1 MEHVFIADDI
11 AAYYRQKA
19 RTAVIEEILT
29 GSTHLSDQVLADLHV
44 DADTYQVVI
53 CENYIH
59 DGQDMRY
66 RFADMLR
73 LANQDN
79 QFYDNITLQQ
89 SDVFLLK
96 GAYAIGKFDTLLQ
109 QYEQE
114 KALQKWSSLDSF
126 FITYGRYVHTAD
138 DIPQSFRDACTL
150 LERRFFCSRGQH
162 IMGYESLLGPQ
173 PAAAAMDTALL
184 TEFSS
189 TLTNY
194 IQTFSRSG
202 VSATLNELQKKL
214 GEVSQPIDDIRL
226 FLIDLYLNIKEKMSH
241 LYPNASIPFV
251 SNVDMIR
258 LIWSKCYLYEI
269 LLFFTEQ
276 FEAMISATARSS
288 RESVLDDILHYINHN
303 YADNITL
310 ENIAPLFG
318 YNSSYLGRIFS
329 KKMGENF
336 NSYVD
341 HVRIEHSKELLLQ
354 EDSRIYT
361 IAERVGY
368 RNADYFHI
376 KFKKY
381 VGMSPAEYRKR
392 SRS

>member
-11 AAYYRQKA
+11 AVYYRQKA
-19 RTAVIEEILT
+19 RNAVIEEILNGT
-29 GSTHLSDQVLADLHV
+29 TQMSDKVLADLHI

-53 CENYIH
+53 CENYNYSS
-59 DGQDMRY
+59 QDMRY
-66 RFADMLR
+66 HFADMLH

-79 QFYDNITLQQ
+79 QFFDYITLQQ

-96 GAYAIGKFDTLLQ
+96 GTYAIGKFDALLQ

-114 KALQKWSSLDSF
+114 KAAQKWTSLDTF
-126 FITYGRYVHTAD
+126 FITYGRYVHTAG
-138 DIPQSFRDACTL
+138 DIPQSFHDACTL
-150 LERRFFCSRGQH
+150 LGRRFFCSRGQH
-162 IMGYESLLGPQ
+162 ILGYEELPLPQ
-173 PAAAAMDTALL
+173 TSGTAMDAALL
-184 TEFSS
+184 AQYSS
-189 TLTNY
+189 SLTNY
-194 IQTFSRSG
+194 IQTSSRNGISG
-202 VSATLNELQKKL
+202 TLNELQKRL
-214 GEVSQPIDDIRL
+214 CEVAEPIDSIRL
-226 FLIDLYLNIKEKMSH
+226 FLVDLYLSIKEKMHH
-241 LYPNASIPFV
+241 LYPNAPIPFAG
-251 SNVDMIR
+251 NTDMIR
-258 LIWSKCYLYEI
+258 LIQSRIYLYEI

-276 FEAMISATARSS
+276 FEAMISAKAHSS

-329 KKMGENF
+329 KKMGETF

-341 HVRIEHSKELLLQ
+341 HVRIDHSKELLQQ

>member
-1 MEHVFIADDI
+1 MEHMFIADDI
-11 AAYYRQKA
+11 AVYYRQKA
-19 RTAVIEEILT
+19 RNAVIEEILS
-29 GSTHLSDQVLADLHV
+29 GATHVSDKILADLHI

-53 CENYIH
+53 CENYTYTT
-59 DGQDMRY
+59 QDVRY
-66 RFADMLR
+66 HFSDMLH

-79 QFYDNITLQQ
+79 QFFDYITLQQ
-89 SDVFLLK
+89 SEVFLLK
-96 GAYAIGKFDTLLQ
+96 GTYAIGKFDALVQ
-109 QYEQE
+109 QYMQE
-114 KALQKWSSLDSF
+114 KAVQKRSALDTF
-126 FITYGRYVHTAD
+126 FITYGRYVHTVE
-138 DIPQSFRDACTL
+138 DIPLSFRDAYSL
-150 LERRFFCSRGQH
+150 SGRRFFCSRGQH
-162 IMGYESLLGPQ
+162 ILGYEELPLLQTSGT
-173 PAAAAMDTALL
+173 AMDAALL
-184 TEFSS
+184 AQYSAS
-189 TLTNY
+189 LTNY
-194 IQTFSRSG
+194 IQTFSRNG
-202 VSATLNELQKKL
+202 ISATLNELQKTL
-214 GEVSQPIDDIRL
+214 CGVPEPIESIRL
-226 FLIDLYLNIKEKMSH
+226 FLVDLYLSIKEKMHH
-241 LYPNASIPFV
+241 LYPNAPIPFA
-251 SNVDMIR
+251 SNADMIR
-258 LIWSKCYLYEI
+258 LIQSRHYLYEI

-276 FEAMISATARSS
+276 LEAMISATGHSS

-318 YNSSYLGRIFS
+318 YNSSYLGRIFNQ
-329 KKMGENF
+329 KMGETF

-341 HVRIEHSKELLLQ
+341 HVRIEHSKELLRQ

>member
-1 MEHVFIADDI
+1 MEHMFIADDI

-19 RTAVIEEILT
+19 RNAVIKEILSEAT
-29 GSTHLSDQVLADLHV
+29 PVSDQILADLHL

-53 CENYIH
+53 CENYSYA
-59 DGQDMRY
+59 DQDVNY
-66 RFADMLR
+66 RFADMLH

-79 QFYDNITLQQ
+79 QFFDNVTLGQ

-96 GAYAIGKFDTLLQ
+96 GTYAIGKFDTLLQ

-114 KALQKWSSLDSF
+114 KTIQKWSPLDSF
-126 FITYGRYVHTAD
+126 FITYGRYVHTTDA
-138 DIPQSFRDACTL
+138 IPQSFRDASTL
-150 LERRFFCSRGQH
+150 SDRRFFCSRGQH
-162 IMGYESLLGPQ
+162 ILGYEELLKPQ
-173 PAAAAMDTALL
+173 TTGVSMDAALL
-184 TEFSS
+184 AQYSS
-189 TLTNY
+189 SLTNF
-194 IQTFSRSG
+194 IQTFSRNG
-202 VSATLNELQKKL
+202 ISATLNELQKEL
-214 GEVSQPIDDIRL
+214 REVSEPIDSIRL
-226 FLIDLYLNIKEKMSH
+226 FLIDLYLSIKEKMRH
-241 LYPNASIPFV
+241 LYPNAPISFAG
-251 SNVDMIR
+251 NADMIQ
-258 LIWSKCYLYEI
+258 LIQSKNYLYEI
-269 LLFFTEQ
+269 LQFFTEQ
-276 FEAMISATARSS
+276 FEAMISATGHSS
-288 RESVLDDILHYINHN
+288 RESVLDDILHYIHHN

-329 KKMGENF
+329 RKMGETF

-341 HVRIEHSKELLLQ
+341 HVRIDHSKELLRQ

>member
-1 MEHVFIADDI
+1 MEQVFIADDI

-19 RTAVIEEILT
+19 RNAVIEEILGGT
-29 GSTHLSDQVLADLHV
+29 TQVSDHVLSDLHI
-44 DADTYQVVI
+44 DSDTYQVII
-53 CENYIH
+53 CESYNYAV
-59 DGQDMRY
+59 QDMHY
-66 RFADMLR
+66 RFADMLH

-79 QFYDNITLQQ
+79 QFFDSITLEQRE
-89 SDVFLLK
+89 VFLLK
-96 GAYAIGKFDTLLQ
+96 GTYAIGKFDAILQ

-114 KALQKWSSLDSF
+114 KVVQKWSPLDTF
-126 FITYGRYVHTAD
+126 FISYGRYVHTTN
-138 DIPQSFRDACTL
+138 DIPLSFQDACTL
-150 LERRFFCSRGQH
+150 SDRRFFCSRGQH
-162 IMGYESLLGPQ
+162 ILGYEELFRPH
-173 PAAAAMDTALL
+173 PAGAVMDAALL
-184 TEFSS
+184 LEYSS
-189 TLTNY
+189 SLTNY

-202 VSATLNELQKKL
+202 ISAALNELQKKL
-214 GEVSQPIDDIRL
+214 CEVSEPIDSIRL
-226 FLIDLYLNIKEKMSH
+226 FLVDLYLNIKEKMRH
-241 LYPNASIPFV
+241 LYPNAPIPYTG
-251 SNVDMIR
+251 NTDMIR
-258 LIWSKCYLYEI
+258 LIQSKHYLYEI
-269 LLFFTEQ
+269 LQFFTEQ
-276 FEAMISATARSS
+276 FETMISATGHSS

-329 KKMGENF
+329 QKMGETF

-341 HVRIEHSKELLLQ
+341 HVRIDHSKELLRQ

>member
-1 MEHVFIADDI
+1 MEHVFLADDI

-19 RTAVIEEILT
+19 RNAVIEEILT
-29 GSTHLSDQVLADLHV
+29 GTTQVSDQILADLHM

-53 CENYIH
+53 CENYNYAS
-59 DGQDMRY
+59 QDVRY
-66 RFADMLR
+66 RFADMLH

-79 QFYDNITLQQ
+79 QFFDNITLQQ

-96 GAYAIGKFDTLLQ
+96 GTYAIGKFDALLQ

-114 KALQKWSSLDSF
+114 KTVQKWSPLDTF
-126 FITYGRYVHTAD
+126 FITYGRYVHTVN

-162 IMGYESLLGPQ
+162 IMGYEALLGPQ
-173 PAAAAMDTALL
+173 TDGGAMDAALL
-184 TEFSS
+184 AEYSS

-202 VSATLNELQKKL
+202 ISATLNELQNKL
-214 GEVSQPIDDIRL
+214 CNASEPIDNIRL
-226 FLIDLYLNIKEKMSH
+226 FLVDLYLSIKEKMHH
-241 LYPNASIPFV
+241 LYPNAPIPFAG
-251 SNVDMIR
+251 NAEMIR
-258 LIWSKCYLYEI
+258 LIQSKHYLYEI

-276 FEAMISATARSS
+276 FEAMISATGHSS

-329 KKMGENF
+329 KKMGETF

-341 HVRIEHSKELLLQ
+341 HVRIEHSKELLRQ

>member
-29 GSTHLSDQVLADLHV
+29 GTTHLPDQILADLHV

-53 CENYIH
+53 CENYIY

-66 RFADMLR
+66 RFADMLH

-96 GAYAIGKFDTLLQ
+96 GAYAIGKFDALLQ

-126 FITYGRYVHTAD
+126 FITYGRYVHTAN

-162 IMGYESLLGPQ
+162 IMGYEALPGSQ
-173 PAAAAMDTALL
+173 PDAAAMDTALL

-194 IQTFSRSG
+194 IQTFSRNG
-202 VSATLNELQKKL
+202 ISATLNELQKKL
-214 GEVSQPIDDIRL
+214 SEVSQPIDDIRL

-251 SNVDMIR
+251 SNMDMIR
-258 LIWSKCYLYEI
+258 LIRSKYYLYEI

-341 HVRIEHSKELLLQ
+341 HVRIEHSKELLQQ

-361 IAERVGY
+361 IAEKVGY

>member
-19 RTAVIEEILT
+19 RNAVIEEILT
-29 GSTHLSDQVLADLHV
+29 GTTQVSDQILTDLHM

-53 CENYIH
+53 CENYNYAS
-59 DGQDMRY
+59 QDVRY
-66 RFADMLR
+66 RFADMLH

-79 QFYDNITLQQ
+79 QFFDNITLRQ

-96 GAYAIGKFDTLLQ
+96 GTYAIGKFDALLQ

-114 KALQKWSSLDSF
+114 KTVQKWSPLDTF
-126 FITYGRYVHTAD
+126 FITYGRYVHTVN
-138 DIPQSFRDACTL
+138 DIPQSFQDACTM

-162 IMGYESLLGPQ
+162 IMGCETLLGPQ
-173 PAAAAMDTALL
+173 TTAAAMDDALL
-184 TEFSS
+184 TEYSL

-202 VSATLNELQKKL
+202 ISATLNELQKKL
-214 GEVSQPIDDIRL
+214 GEISEPIDNIRL

-241 LYPNASIPFV
+241 LYPNACIPFAG
-251 SNVDMIR
+251 NAEMIR
-258 LIWSKCYLYEI
+258 LIQSKHYLYEI

-276 FEAMISATARSS
+276 FEAMISATGHSS

-329 KKMGENF
+329 RKMGETF

-341 HVRIEHSKELLLQ
+341 HVRIEHSKELLRQ

>member
-19 RTAVIEEILT
+19 RNAVIEDILNGTTQVSDQILT
-29 GSTHLSDQVLADLHV
+29 DLHL
-44 DADTYQVVI
+44 DADTYQVVV
-53 CENYIH
+53 CVNYNH
-59 DGQDMRY
+59 MGQDVRSH
-66 RFADMLR
+66 FADMLH

-79 QFYDNITLQQ
+79 QFFDYITLQQ
-89 SDVFLLK
+89 SDVLLLK
-96 GAYAIGKFDTLLQ
+96 GTYAIGKFDALLQ

-114 KALQKWSSLDSF
+114 KTVQKWSPLDAF
-126 FITYGRYVHTAD
+126 FITYGRYVHSTN
-138 DIPQSFRDACTL
+138 DIPLSFRDACTL
-150 LERRFFCSRGQH
+150 LDRRFFSTRGQH
-162 IMGYESLLGPQ
+162 IMGYERLALSQ
-173 PAAAAMDTALL
+173 TTDITMNAALL
-184 TEFSS
+184 AEYSS
-189 TLTNY
+189 CLTNY
-194 IQTFSRSG
+194 IQTFSRNGIS
-202 VSATLNELQKKL
+202 STLNELQKKL
-214 GEVSQPIDDIRL
+214 CEVSEPIDNIRL
-226 FLIDLYLNIKEKMSH
+226 FLIDLYLSIKEKMRH
-241 LYPNASIPFV
+241 LYPNAPIPYAG
-251 SNVDMIR
+251 NADMIR
-258 LIWSKCYLYEI
+258 LIQSKHYLYEI
-269 LLFFTEQ
+269 LQFFMEQ
-276 FEAMISATARSS
+276 FEAMISATGHSS

-329 KKMGENF
+329 RKMGETF

-341 HVRIEHSKELLLQ
+341 HVRIDRSKELLQQ

>member
-1 MEHVFIADDI
+1 MEHVFIANDI
-11 AAYYRQKA
+11 AVYYRQKA
-19 RTAVIEEILT
+19 RNAVIEEILNGT
-29 GSTHLSDQVLADLHV
+29 TQMSDKVLADLHI

-53 CENYIH
+53 CENYNYTS
-59 DGQDMRY
+59 QDMRY
-66 RFADMLR
+66 HFADMLH

-79 QFYDNITLQQ
+79 QFFDYITLRQ

-96 GAYAIGKFDTLLQ
+96 GTYAIGKFDALLQ

-114 KALQKWSSLDSF
+114 KAVQKWASLDSF
-126 FITYGRYVHTAD
+126 FITYGRYVHTAGE
-138 DIPQSFRDACTL
+138 IPQSFHDACTL

-162 IMGYESLLGPQ
+162 ILGYEKLSMPQ
-173 PAAAAMDTALL
+173 TSGAVMDSAFLAQY
-184 TEFSS
+184 SS
-189 TLTNY
+189 SLTNY
-194 IQTFSRSG
+194 IQTSSRNGISG
-202 VSATLNELQKKL
+202 TLNELQKKL
-214 GEVSQPIDDIRL
+214 CEVAEPIDSIRL
-226 FLIDLYLNIKEKMSH
+226 FLVDLYLSIKEKMRH
-241 LYPNASIPFV
+241 LYPNAPIPFAG
-251 SNVDMIR
+251 NAEMIQ
-258 LIWSKCYLYEI
+258 LIQSKNYLYEI

-276 FEAMISATARSS
+276 FEAMMSATAHSS

-329 KKMGENF
+329 KKMGETF

-341 HVRIEHSKELLLQ
+341 HVRIDHSKELLQQ

>member
-1 MEHVFIADDI
+1 MEYAFIAGDI

-19 RTAVIEEILT
+19 RNVIIQDILNGT
-29 GSTHLSDQVLADLHV
+29 TQVSDHILRDLHL
-44 DADTYQVVI
+44 DADTYQVII
-53 CENYIH
+53 CEKYNPDAQ
-59 DGQDMRY
+59 DGRC
-66 RFADMLR
+66 RFADMLH

-79 QFYDNITLQQ
+79 QFIDSIPRGQG
-89 SDVFLLK
+89 DVFLLK
-96 GAYAIGKFDTLLQ
+96 GTYAVGKFDSLLQ

-114 KALQKWSSLDSF
+114 KEVRKQSAPDTF
-126 FITYGRYVHTAD
+126 FITYGRHVHTVGE
-138 DIPQSFRDACTL
+138 IQQSYRDACTL
-150 LERRFFCSRGQH
+150 QGRRFFCGRGQH
-162 IMGYESLLGPQ
+162 VLGCEALPEPQ
-173 PAAAAMDTALL
+173 APGIAMDAALL
-184 TEFSS
+184 AEYTS
-189 TLTNY
+189 TLTDY

-202 VSATLNELQKKL
+202 IAATLNELQQKL
-214 GEVSQPIDDIRL
+214 SRAAAPIDSIRL
-226 FLIDLYLNIKEKMSH
+226 FLIDLYLGIREKMRH
-241 LYPNASIPFV
+241 LYPNAPIPYTG
-251 SNVDMIR
+251 NADMIR
-258 LIWSKCYLYEI
+258 FIQSRHYLYEI

-276 FEAMISATARSS
+276 FEAMISATGHSS

-329 KKMGENF
+329 RKMGETF

-341 HVRIEHSKELLLQ
+341 HVRIERSKELLRQ